1 MSRPQMQTPTLAGA
15 GVLGNQAELES
26 DLSNSTQT
34 ASAQGHGATPCAWE
48 HLIAD
53 APALRSAEP
62 YGIDKMPPPFARK
75 NGTIRATIGNLLMA
89 ARRSDYCGYHVGQDR
104 FRDEIMLAPH
114 GTAQWRSF
122 GDADYVMLREDLE
135 KMGFEPIPKEGM
147 RDAVLKVASEQ
158 AFDSAQLWLGGHKWD
173 RVPRIEQFF
182 TTYLG
187 VVDSPYVRAVALY
200 MWSAMAGRIND
211 PGCQADMVPI
221 LIGDQGTGKTSLT
234 RSLVPSED
242 FHCSIKFTESDDNL
256 ARKMRGKLVG
266 EIGELRGLHTKEIE
280 DIKDFVTRRFEE
292 WVPKYREFSTKFPRR
307 LLFIGTGNEDQ
318 IFNDPTGNRRWL
330 PVRVGITDRV
340 ALERDV
346 LELWAEAA
354 VLHRDQGVMWR
365 EAERLAKD
373 VHAEHSFVDPWT
385 ESVLHWLDS
394 ADFDGRSV
402 SAREHY
408 STVDFLTE
416 ALRFDARQVGRSE
429 EMRMS
434 ALLKKLG
441 FSRRKVR
448 LGKQTAWRYFQPTA
462 SVPT

>member
-292 WVPKYREFSTKFPRR
+292 WVPNIASSPPSSPAACCSSGPGTRTRSSTTRRATAAGCRCGWASRIAWRWSAMCWNCGPRPPSCTAIRVSCGAR
-307 LLFIGTGNEDQ
+307 L
-318 IFNDPTGNRRWL
+318 
-330 PVRVGITDRV
+330 
-340 ALERDV
+340 
-346 LELWAEAA
+346 
-354 VLHRDQGVMWR
+354 
-365 EAERLAKD
+365 
-373 VHAEHSFVDPWT
+373 
-385 ESVLHWLDS
+385 
-394 ADFDGRSV
+394 SV
-402 SAREHY
+402 SPRTCTPSIPSSTRGRNRSCIGSIPPILTVAR
-408 STVDFLTE
+408 
-416 ALRFDARQVGRSE
+416 
-429 EMRMS
+429 
-434 ALLKKLG
+434 
-441 FSRRKVR
+441 
-448 LGKQTAWRYFQPTA
+448 
-462 SVPT
+462 